1 VNPVGWIILAAILLD
16 LFLKFVADY
25 LNLKSLSGDLPGE
38 FRGVYDAERYCR
50 SQQYLRVKTRFAWL
64 TSLFDL
70 LIFLA
75 FWFGRGFPWLDQWV
89 QSLNFGP
96 VMSGLVFTGTLL
108 FAKSVISLPFA
119 IYDTFVIEQR
129 FGFNQT
135 TWPTFVKDLIKGLVL
150 AVTLGGPLFAAVLWF
165 FEYSGAS
172 AWWYCWILVTLYSFA
187 MQYVAPAW
195 IMPFFNRFT
204 PLEPGELRS
213 AILSYADSIKFPVKN
228 IYLMDGSRRSSKSN
242 AFFTGFGRTKRI
254 VLFDTLI
261 EQHTVSELVAVL
273 AHEMGHYKKRH
284 ILMAMLLGILQTGI
298 MLYLL
303 SLFISYPGL
312 FDAFFMQRPSV
323 YAGVIFF
330 AMLYSPLSFFMS
342 VGMQM
347 ISRRNEIEADRFAA
361 RSTGDARSLAEA
373 LKKLSANNLSNLTP
387 HPLYVFLNYSHPP
400 VLERLHRL
408 ALCGRRP

>member
-1 VNPVGWIILAAILLD
+1 
-16 LFLKFVADY
+16 
-25 LNLKSLSGDLPGE
+25 
-38 FRGVYDAERYCR
+38 VYDPERYGR
-50 SQQYLRVKTRFAWL
+50 SQEYLRVNTRFEWL

-70 LIFLA
+70 LIFLS

-89 QSLNFGP
+89 RSLNFGP

-108 FAKSVISLPFA
+108 LAKSLISLPFT
-119 IYDTFVIEQR
+119 IYDVFVIEQR

-135 TWPTFVKDLIKGLVL
+135 SWSTFVKDLIKTLVL
-150 AVTLGGPLFAAVLWF
+150 AVTLGAPLFAAVLWF
-165 FEYSGAS
+165 FEYSGTS
-172 AWWYCWILVTLYSFA
+172 AWWYCWILVTLYAFA

-195 IMPFFNRFT
+195 IMPFFNKFT

-213 AILSYADSIKFPVKN
+213 AILSYADSIRFPVEN
-228 IYLMDGSRRSSKSN
+228 IYVMDGSRRSSKSN

-273 AHEMGHYKKRH
+273 AHEIGHYKRRH
-284 ILMAMLLGILQTGI
+284 ILMAMLLGVLQTGI
-298 MLYLL
+298 MLVLL
-303 SLFISYPGL
+303 SLLISYRGL
-312 FDAFFMQRPSV
+312 FDAFFMERPSV
-323 YAGVIFF
+323 YAGIIFF
-330 AMLYSPLSFFMS
+330 AMLYSPLNFFMGI
-342 VGMQM
+342 GMQM
-347 ISRRNEIEADRFAA
+347 ISRRNEVQADRFAV
-361 RSTGDARSLAEA
+361 RSTGDPQSLAQA

-408 ALCGRRP
+408 ALSGKRR